1 MNQATPAP
9 HGQGGLNLT
18 PSDIYFILFRHKTK
32 IVLFAILGITVGAFI
47 YKTWPKEYQSNAQ
60 LLVRYVTEK
69 RDVVDTDQNTRV
81 TSAGGRGTEFILDAE
96 IAILTSLD
104 LAQEV
109 AKEVGPELI
118 VPETPEGRESFRHDI
133 ATSIVSSGIKASVNG
148 NVISVQYVN
157 KDRNLTQRILETLLE
172 TYVEKHVQV
181 HRGTGSAFELLLTQ
195 QTDQLKTKLAQTEN
209 ELLKALNKAGVHDIE
224 EAKKTLASEIARIQ
238 QTILETQVELA
249 ESESTLQNLRE
260 PFEEIP
266 DRANGSEA
274 EPVVNKN
281 GSLSDA
287 VEQYEATRTALEIQ
301 KSRERELL
309 MSYTEA
315 NSLVKGVRDQIKDS
329 EAKLKR
335 IEAEYPAVNQSSI
348 VIAPGGSKSGL
359 SHSELRQAENIRA
372 KALRAKLDIMANQLT
387 QLGERVNRI
396 KSVEITINELK
407 RRKELEEANYHNF
420 LSSLERSRLE
430 DALSA
435 GKISNISII
444 QSPSNVSLAISEKV
458 KFSGMATVGIIA
470 IGIAWAFLVELF
482 LDRTI
487 KRPIEIQRDVGIPL
501 FMTIPDSEGK
511 AFRKLTGKSSLRN
524 KQIYGKLKASKAKT
538 KSAYSPKSSTLQAAA
553 KSNPKYYGVSS
564 ELNGH
569 SEEITPWDANHPLNN
584 YFEALRDK
592 VIGYFESKNLQH
604 KPKLIGLT
612 GLGEDPGVS
621 TVASGVASSLSKT
634 EGGNVLLVDMTL
646 GKESAHQFYKGEE
659 VSSLEEALLE
669 PAKAQLKDNLYV
681 VAEGSNG
688 YKLPS
693 LLPSRFNSIIP
704 KLKASD
710 FDYIVFDMPAVSPI
724 SSTPRLASFMDVML
738 MVIESEKTDKEV
750 VKQAAELL
758 SDSKAHLG
766 AVLNKTK
773 SYVPKQLEQDFIG
786 LS

>member
-18 PSDIYFILFRHKTK
+18 PSDIFFILFRHKTK
-32 IVLFAILGITVGAFI
+32 IVLFALLGIVAGATV
-47 YKTWPKEYQSNAQ
+47 YKLWPEEYQSNAQ

-69 RDVVDTDQNTRV
+69 RDVIDSDENTRV
-81 TSAGGRGTEFILDAE
+81 TSAAGRGSEYILQTE

-104 LAQEV
+104 LAQMV
-109 AKEVGPELI
+109 AEKIGPEVI
-118 VPETPEGRESFRHDI
+118 VPEYSDDMEIPIENL
-133 ATSIVSSGIKASVNG
+133 ATSTIAEGINAEAKG
-148 NVISVQYVN
+148 NVISVQFIN
-157 KDRNLTQRILETLLE
+157 EHPNLPRSILQTLID
-172 TYVEKHVQV
+172 TYVERHVQV
-181 HRGTGSAFELLLTQ
+181 HRGTGGAFEDLLTQ
-195 QTDQLKTKLAQTEN
+195 QTDQLKAKLAQTEN
-209 ELLKALNKAGVHDIE
+209 ELLKALNKAGVNDIR
-224 EAKKTLASEIARIQ
+224 EAKVTLANEMARIQ
-238 QTILETQVELA
+238 QAILETQVELA
-249 ESESTLQNLRE
+249 ESESTLGDLQE
-260 PFEEIP
+260 PSAIDSSSTEEEVIS
-266 DRANGSEA
+266 D
-274 EPVVNKN
+274 
-281 GSLSDA
+281 GSLANA
-287 VEQYEATRTALEIQ
+287 VDQYEATRTALEIQ

-315 NSLVKGVRDQIKDS
+315 NSLVKGVREQIQAS
-329 EAKLKR
+329 EAKLEE
-335 IEAEYPAVNQSSI
+335 IESQFPAVNQTSVI
-348 VIAPGGSKSGL
+348 VSATGQTMGASR
-359 SHSELRQAENIRA
+359 SELFQAQRIRA
-372 KALRAKLDIMANQLT
+372 KALHAKLDILGSQFQQLE
-387 QLGERVNRI
+387 ERSNRI
-396 KSVEITINELK
+396 KAVEININELE
-407 RRKELEEANYHNF
+407 RRKTLEETNYHNF

-430 DALSA
+430 EALSS
-435 GKISNISII
+435 GKISNISVI
-444 QSPSNVSLAISEKV
+444 QSPSNVTLALSEKV
-458 KFSGMATVGIIA
+458 MFAGVAAAGFAALGLV
-470 IGIAWAFLVELF
+470 WAFLVELF
-482 LDRTI
+482 LDRTV
-487 KRPIEIQRDVGIPL
+487 KRPIEIQRDIGLPL
-501 FMTIPDSEGK
+501 FMTIPDTKGK
-511 AFRKLTGKSSLRN
+511 AFKRLTKNSSARN
-524 KQIYGKLKASKAKT
+524 KQIFGKSKAAQAKNK
-538 KSAYSPKSSTLQAAA
+538 KSYTPKSSTLQAAA
-553 KSNPKYYGVSS
+553 KSNPEYYGAGDQTD
-564 ELNGH
+564 NGGG
-569 SEEITPWDANHPLNN
+569 EITPWDVNHPLHN

-612 GLGEDPGVS
+612 GLGENPGVT
-621 TVASGVASSLSKT
+621 TVASGIASSLSKT

-659 VSSLEEALLE
+659 VSNLEEALLE
-669 PAKAQLKDNLYV
+669 PQKAKLQDNLYV

-738 MVIESEKTDKEV
+738 MVIESENTNKEV

>member
-18 PSDIYFILFRHKTK
+18 PSDIYFILFRHKIK
-32 IVLFAILGITVGAFI
+32 IILFAILGLTAGATV
-47 YKTWPKEYQSNAQ
+47 YKLWPEKFQSNAQ

-69 RDVVDTDQNTRV
+69 RDVVDSDENTRV
-81 TSAGGRGTEFILDAE
+81 TSASGYGSEHILQTE

-104 LAQEV
+104 LARTV
-109 AKEVGPELI
+109 ADRIGPEVI
-118 VPETPEGRESFRHDI
+118 VPDYTDEIKIPIENLSTLKIAEGIRAGS
-133 ATSIVSSGIKASVNG
+133 KG
-148 NVISVQYVN
+148 NVISIQYVN
-157 KDRNLTQRILETLLE
+157 DDPTLTQNILQTLID

-181 HRGTGSAFELLLTQ
+181 HRGTGGAFEDLLIQ
-195 QTDQLKTKLAQTEN
+195 QTDQLKAKLAQTEN
-209 ELLKALNKAGVHDIE
+209 ELLKALNKAGVHDIH
-224 EAKKTLASEIARIQ
+224 EAKLTLASEMARIQ
-238 QTILETQVELA
+238 QAILETQVELA
-249 ESESTLQNLRE
+249 ESESTLGDLKTPLAGGPE
-260 PFEEIP
+260 STSSDADSSTI
-266 DRANGSEA
+266 
-274 EPVVNKN
+274 VN
-281 GSLSDA
+281 GSLAEA

-301 KSRERELL
+301 RSRERELL

-315 NSLVKGVRDQIKDS
+315 NSLVKGVRAQIKAS
-329 EAKLKR
+329 EERLQK
-335 IEAEYPAVNQSSI
+335 IEAQHPAVNQASAVVST
-348 VIAPGGSKSGL
+348 VGDPSGVSRADL
-359 SHSELRQAENIRA
+359 LQAQSIRA
-372 KALRAKLDIMANQLT
+372 KALHAKLDILNNQLV
-387 QLGERVNRI
+387 QLEERSNRI
-396 KSVEITINELK
+396 KEVEITVNELE
-407 RRKELEEANYHNF
+407 RRKTLEETNYHNF

-430 DALSA
+430 EALSS
-435 GKISNISII
+435 GKISNISVI
-444 QSPSNVSLAISEKV
+444 QSPSNVTQALTEKL
-458 KFSGMATVGIIA
+458 KFAGVATVGLA
-470 IGIAWAFLVELF
+470 ALGIAWAFLYELF
-482 LDRTI
+482 IDRTI
-487 KRPIEIQRDVGIPL
+487 KRPVEIQRDVGLPL
-501 FMTIPDSEGK
+501 FMTIPDTKGK
-511 AFRKLTGKSSLRN
+511 AFKKLTKSSSIGKKQLFGKGKAAEAKRN
-524 KQIYGKLKASKAKT
+524 KGYT
-538 KSAYSPKSSTLQAAA
+538 PKSSTLQAAA
-553 KSNPKYYGVSS
+553 KSNPEYYGASGS
-564 ELNGH
+564 NENGGG
-569 SEEITPWDANHPLNN
+569 EITPWDANHPLHN

-592 VIGYFESKNLQH
+592 VISYFESKNLQH

-621 TVASGVASSLSKT
+621 TVASGIASSLSKT

-659 VSSLEEALLE
+659 VSNLEEALLE
-669 PAKAQLKDNLYV
+669 PKKAKLQENLYV

-738 MVIESEKTDKEV
+738 MVIESENTDREV

-758 SDSKAHLG
+758 SESKAHLG

>member
-1 MNQATPAP
+1 MNQATQAP
-9 HGQGGLNLT
+9 HDQGGLNLT
-18 PSDIYFILFRHKTK
+18 PSDIYFILFRHKVK
-32 IVLFAILGITVGAFI
+32 IVLFAVLGVIAGATM
-47 YKTWPKEYQSNAQ
+47 YKLWPEKFQSNAQ

-69 RDVVDTDQNTRV
+69 RDVVDSDENTRV
-81 TSAGGRGTEFILDAE
+81 TSASGYGSEHILQTE

-104 LAQEV
+104 LAKSV
-109 AKEVGPELI
+109 AKEIGPEVI
-118 VPETPEGRESFRHDI
+118 VPDYTDEIEIPLENLATLKVAEGII
-133 ATSIVSSGIKASVNG
+133 ARAKG
-148 NVISVQYVN
+148 NVISIQYIN
-157 KDRNLTQRILETLLE
+157 NNPTLTQTILQTLID
-172 TYVEKHVQV
+172 TYVEKHVEV
-181 HRGTGSAFELLLTQ
+181 HRGTGGAFEDLLTQ
-195 QTDQLKTKLAQTEN
+195 QTDQLKAKLAQTEA
-209 ELLKALNKAGVHDIE
+209 ELLKALNKAGVHDIH
-224 EAKKTLASEIARIQ
+224 EAKLTLASEMARIQ
-238 QTILETQVELA
+238 QAILETQVELA
-249 ESESTLQNLRE
+249 ESESTLGDLTIPLADSPESTE
-260 PFEEIP
+260 PEE
-266 DRANGSEA
+266 GSE
-274 EPVVNKN
+274 NITD
-281 GSLSDA
+281 GSLAEA

-315 NSLVKGVRDQIKDS
+315 NSLVKGVRAQIKAS
-329 EAKLKR
+329 EDKLR
-335 IEAEYPAVNQSSI
+335 MIESKHPIVNQASVVVSA
-348 VIAPGGSKSGL
+348 VGDPSGVSRSDL
-359 SHSELRQAENIRA
+359 LQAQRIRA
-372 KALRAKLDIMANQLT
+372 KALHAKLDILNAQLV
-387 QLGERVNRI
+387 LLEEKSNRI
-396 KSVEITINELK
+396 KAVEITVNELQ
-407 RRKELEEANYHNF
+407 RRKTLEETNYHNF

-430 DALSA
+430 EALSS

-444 QSPSNVSLAISEKV
+444 QSPSTVTLALSEKL
-458 KFSGMATVGIIA
+458 KFAGMATVGIA
-470 IGIAWAFLVELF
+470 ALGLAWAFLFELF
-482 LDRTI
+482 IDRTV
-487 KRPIEIQRDVGIPL
+487 KRPIEIQRDVGLPL
-501 FMTIPDSEGK
+501 FMTIPDTKGK
-511 AFRKLTGKSSLRN
+511 AFRKLTKSSSIRK
-524 KQIYGKLKASKAKT
+524 KQIFGKQKAAEAKKKRGYT
-538 KSAYSPKSSTLQAAA
+538 PKSSVMKAAA
-553 KSNPKYYGVSS
+553 KSDPRYYGGEDSAQS
-564 ELNGH
+564 GNG
-569 SEEITPWDANHPLNN
+569 EITPWDVDHPLHN

-621 TVASGVASSLSKT
+621 TVASGIASSLSKT

-659 VSSLEEALLE
+659 VSNLEEALLE
-669 PAKAQLKDNLYV
+669 PNKAKLQDNLYV

-738 MVIESEKTDKEV
+738 MVIESENTNRDV

-758 SDSKAHLG
+758 SESKAHLG